1 MAETAEFD
9 ALAMPHLDGVLR
21 VALALCGGRDE
32 AEDLVQETY
41 LKALSRFASFRTGTN
56 CKAWLVRILR
66 NAWIDRLRHRKVAGP
81 DVPLDEQALAGPGDD
96 ENEAP
101 WSEAADVL
109 EMFGDEQVIA
119 ALQTL
124 SDDQRLALVLVDVEG
139 MAHEDVAEIL
149 GVAGGTVKSRTG
161 RARAKLRT
169 LLRQHAHDLGLDG
182 RARS

>member
-1 MAETAEFD
+1 MADAAEFE
-9 ALAMPHLDGVLR
+9 AAAMPHLDGVLR
-21 VALALCGGRDE
+21 AALALCGDSDR

-41 LKALSRFASFRTGTN
+41 LKALSRFASFRRGTN

-81 DVPLDEQALAGPGDD
+81 AVALDEQTLAGCDD
-96 ENEAP
+96 EGDAP
-101 WSEAADVL
+101 WTDAADVL

-124 SDDQRLALVLVDVEG
+124 NDDQRLALVLVDVEG

-149 GVAGGTVKSRTG
+149 GVACGTVKSRTS

-169 LLRQHAHDLGLDG
+169 LLRQHARDLGLDG
-182 RARS
+182 RART

>member
-1 MAETAEFD
+1 MV
-9 ALAMPHLDGVLR
+9 HLDGVLR
-21 VALALCGGRDE
+21 AALALCGDRDM

-41 LKALSRFASFRTGTN
+41 LKALGRFASFRTGTN

-81 DVPLDEQALAGPGDD
+81 DVPLDERALAGPDDDGD
-96 ENEAP
+96 AP
-101 WSEAADVL
+101 WTDATDVL
-109 EMFGDEQVIA
+109 EMFADEQVIA

-124 SDDQRLALVLVDVEG
+124 TDDQRLALVLVDVEG
-139 MAHEDVAEIL
+139 MSHQDVAEVL

-182 RARS
+182 RART